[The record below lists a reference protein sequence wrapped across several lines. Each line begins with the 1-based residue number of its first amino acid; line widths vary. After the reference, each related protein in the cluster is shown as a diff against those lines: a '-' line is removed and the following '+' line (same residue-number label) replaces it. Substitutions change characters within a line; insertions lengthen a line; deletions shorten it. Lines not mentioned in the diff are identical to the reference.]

1 MASSKG
7 RCTLINES
15 RNGKRNMVEED
26 RGKAVGLVKRGIL
39 ENDDFK
45 RQLDG
50 SSFKG
55 AASIWSCRGAVLW
68 LVLNLVD
75 LAESLVA

>member
-15 RNGKRNMVEED
+15 RNGKRNMVKED

-45 RQLDG
+45 R
-50 SSFKG
+50 
-55 AASIWSCRGAVLW
+55 AT
-68 LVLNLVD
+68 
-75 LAESLVA
+75 